1 MLSIH
6 ILLSLLLTFVVDG
19 AIHIL
24 LSLILTFVVDGA
36 IHRGAG
42 SSLKMECSTLNG
54 CDTGDAKI
62 TGGHKLPAKR

>member
-1 MLSIH
+1 MKVTFEVLSI
-6 ILLSLLLTFVVDG
+6 
-19 AIHIL
+19 
-24 LSLILTFVVDGA
+24 LILFSLVFPIVVDGA

-62 TGGHKLPAKR
+62 TGGHKLPSKC